1 MSDLLRNETAAFRAR
16 RLKKGLRN
24 LPICRFGRK
33 NNTANSTRSKRGAGF
48 LAAFGLAE
56 IIASLAELDHST
68 EVVGLN
74 LIQEQLNDYVRE
86 INALRLEN
94 YNLINA
100 GNDCQ
105 IQVQNCESLMS
116 EVEMELEEILGPN
129 NVTMENSGSK
139 ETMIR
144 NLMKELEALEKSV
157 SNLPKKRNRRQIEGT
172 ELPLE
177 AALFPFVI
185 ALMVMIIMMILICFF
200 TRNPYTK

>member
-1 MSDLLRNETAAFRAR
+1 M
-16 RLKKGLRN
+16 
-24 LPICRFGRK
+24 
-33 NNTANSTRSKRGAGF
+33 
-48 LAAFGLAE
+48 AAFGLAE

-74 LIQEQLNDYVRE
+74 LIQEQLNGYVRE

-94 YNLINA
+94 HNLKNA
-100 GNDCQ
+100 GNDCKA
-105 IQVQNCESLMS
+105 QVQSCESLMD

-200 TRNPYTK
+200 ARNPYRK